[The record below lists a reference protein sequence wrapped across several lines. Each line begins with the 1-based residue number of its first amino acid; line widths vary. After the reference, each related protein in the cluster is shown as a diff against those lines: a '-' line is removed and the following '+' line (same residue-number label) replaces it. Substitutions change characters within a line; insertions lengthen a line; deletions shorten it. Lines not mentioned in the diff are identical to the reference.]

1 MQVPIGAEGADDF
14 GTMSAS
20 PPPDAESKLLALRQR
35 LRDARAERGACPPWT
50 ELRDDLLP
58 GGTGRAGRAERLAHK
73 DLCPYCS
80 EHVSEWLKSFDHA
93 SDTLG
98 AIEKGVARGVV
109 AGAKKLSTM
118 GRRPDPPAGA
128 PVPDRTPPP
137 PPAPVEPATPTM
149 LSSPPPRPPAPA
161 RPAPPPPRPQPQPRP
176 AVAKPKAPAPVPARA
191 SRERPAPPPRTA
203 SPAPRPA
210 AAKIGATRSAPA
222 PGPIRLLVV
231 EAEEDRRIPESVFL
245 CAQAMGAD
253 VACVPRVESLAGDPD
268 LDAVCAI
275 VLAGARPAAEWP
287 EAVRRAKDLAPG
299 RPVVVLAPY
308 DSETSSGARRALGA
322 HLLAASD
329 PAERLLVALD
339 ARLR

>member
-1 MQVPIGAEGADDF
+1 MQVPIDHEGADDP

-20 PPPDAESKLLALRQR
+20 PPTDAESKLLALRQR

-58 GGTGRAGRAERLAHK
+58 GGTGRAGRDERLAHK

-80 EHVSEWLKSFDHA
+80 EHVSEWEKSLDHA
-93 SDTLG
+93 SDALG
-98 AIEKGVARGVV
+98 AIEKGVARGVM

-118 GRRPDPPAGA
+118 GRRPDTPAEA
-128 PVPDRTPPP
+128 PVPDRTPPSP
-137 PPAPVEPATPTM
+137 PPPIEPAMPTM
-149 LSSPPPRPPAPA
+149 LSSAPPRPEPPPA
-161 RPAPPPPRPQPQPRP
+161 PPRPQPRP
-176 AVAKPKAPAPVPARA
+176 MAAVAKPKAPAPVPARA
-191 SRERPAPPPRTA
+191 SRERPAPPRKA
-203 SPAPRPA
+203 PA
-210 AAKIGATRSAPA
+210 APPPTAAKVGGTKSTPA

-275 VLAGARPAAEWP
+275 VLAGTRPAAEWP

-322 HLLAASD
+322 HLLAFSD
-329 PAERLLVALD
+329 PADRLLVALD